1 MTTRRFLRKVRV
13 TIGGV
18 ADEVI
23 PAAAVRPAA
32 IVIEDLYIR
41 FRIRKEVTDTPLEGV
56 IDIYNLNESNETR
69 IRERAERV
77 LLEAGYEDG
86 GLEVIFDGAVRRVER
101 QRVDL
106 DRVTRIHVGGKTS
119 RAEIADHVRRKIFD
133 RSYEGTVTVREIIE
147 DAVETT
153 GLFLD
158 YASFAQIPEDAVET
172 DRRFATTALI
182 AMQSL
187 LRPLGVEWY
196 EEDGVVFFSAY
207 RKSADDRLD
216 GVVVSE
222 KSGMISSPTVTDD
235 GVRIRTLL
243 DPRIRLDTRFRI
255 ESSILDRA
263 ASGDAIN
270 ESAAELQ
277 NAVWKV
283 IAITHAGDNRLG
295 EYVSELQG
303 RPLD

>member
-13 TIGGV
+13 TMGGV

-41 FRIRKEVTDTPLEGV
+41 FRIRKEVTNTPLEGV

-86 GLEVIFDGAVRRVER
+86 GLEVIFDGAVRRVKR

-106 DRVTRIHVGGKTS
+106 DRITRIHVGGKTS
-119 RAEIADHVRRKIFD
+119 RAETLLSERRSIFM
-133 RSYEGTVTVREIIE
+133 RTYEGTVTVRDIIRDGVAE
-147 DAVETT
+147 L
-153 GLFLD
+153 GLVLD
-158 YASFAQIPEDAVET
+158 EASFAQVPADAVET
-172 DRRFATTALI
+172 DFRYNGSTQLM
-182 AMQSL
+182 MQER
-187 LRPLGVEWY
+187 LRPLGIDWY
-196 EEDGVVFFSAY
+196 EEDGVIYFSAY

-216 GVVVSE
+216 GVLISE
-222 KSGMISSPTVTDD
+222 RSGMIGTPTTTDD
-235 GVRIRTLL
+235 GVRVRTML
-243 DPRIRLDTRFRI
+243 DPRLRLDTRFRI
-255 ESSILDRA
+255 ESSVLDRPA
-263 ASGDAIN
+263 AGDAVN
-270 ESAAELQ
+270 EAAAELA
-277 NAVWKV
+277 NGTWKIISV
-283 IAITHAGDNRLG
+283 THSGDNRLG
-295 EYVSELQG
+295 SYESSVDG